1 MLRPNNLPSALF
13 AFVSMAFVALSSC
26 SPQRVCQVEG
36 KTKAFDVSSLS
47 IDEYVRKYHSS
58 FAEIG
63 GDKKLSVVLPEA
75 KDGSTYHLYISG
87 SRTLA
92 MTHEATVSE
101 SFETKSYHHGD
112 EGRRYLVVA
121 YQEGTRHSYAGYA
134 FGWPEE
140 DPSVLESLKS
150 TNTDSIRVKRYRWET
165 DSYREISDY
174 DIKDKDKIAS
184 FHSAFEESVLIRLDL
199 NFHEQ
204 VPGIT
209 RKPSYYAVT
218 FGDDEDVTFT
228 LDENDRM
235 TYQHQRYGVLDA
247 SFASWLRSVV
257 L

>member
-1 MLRPNNLPSALF
+1 MD
-13 AFVSMAFVALSSC
+13 
-26 SPQRVCQVEG
+26 G
-36 KTKAFDVSSLS
+36 KEKAFDVSGLS

-58 FAEIG
+58 FAKIG
-63 GDKKLSVVLPEA
+63 WGKRLSVVLDEA

-101 SFETKSYHHGD
+101 SFETKSYGCGD
-112 EGRRYLVVA
+112 EGRRYLVIA
-121 YQEGTRHSYAGYA
+121 CQEGTQYSYAGYA

-140 DPSVLESLKS
+140 DPSVLESLKN
-150 TNTDSIRVKRYRWET
+150 TNADSIRVKRYRWET

-184 FHSAFEESVLIRLDL
+184 FHSAFEESVLIRLDST
-199 NFHEQ
+199 FHEQ
-204 VPGIT
+204 VPGDT

-218 FGDDEDVTFT
+218 FGDDENATFT
-228 LDENDRM
+228 LDENNRM
-235 TYQHQRYGVLDA
+235 TYQRQRYGVLDA
-247 SFASWLRSVV
+247 SFSSWLRSVV